1 MRNGGKERLKLVMKH
16 DEIMMKTA
24 CKLVA
29 FTNFATARAREADV
43 TFDSV
48 TWRLIFVVFR

>member
-1 MRNGGKERLKLVMKH
+1 MKPVMKH